1 MLGLHFLVSDLSSR
15 VIGLP
20 VLLRCIAL
28 VGKNGVCP
36 DQQ

>member
-1 MLGLHFLVSDLSSR
+1 MLGPHFLVSDLSSR

-20 VLLRCIAL
+20 FLLCCIAL
-28 VGKNGVCP
+28 VGKNGVSP

>member
-1 MLGLHFLVSDLSSR
+1 MLGPLFLVSDLSSR

-20 VLLRCIAL
+20 FLLRCIAL
-28 VGKNGVCP
+28 VGKNGVSP